1 MLSFIVDDSLVPVA
15 HRLSASAYLALSQA
29 FLRSLPNAEGNVSV
43 IFVTSEEI
51 RRLNRM
57 YRGKDTVTDVL
68 SFAHEK
74 HPVIDDIGEV
84 LICYEKAVT
93 QATDGDI
100 ELELTDLVVHGAL
113 HVLGYDHEEP
123 LDASVM
129 FPLQD
134 AIVQYVLR
142 GSL

>member
-29 FLRSLPNAEGNVSV
+29 FLHLLPSSHGDISV
-43 IFVTSEEI
+43 IFVTPGEI

-84 LICYEKAVT
+84 LICYEKAVA